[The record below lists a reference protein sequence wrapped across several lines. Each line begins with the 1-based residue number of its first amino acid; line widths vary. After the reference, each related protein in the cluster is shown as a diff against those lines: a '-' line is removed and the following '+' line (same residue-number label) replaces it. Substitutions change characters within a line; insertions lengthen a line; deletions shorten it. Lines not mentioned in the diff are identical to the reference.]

1 MIIRIL
7 IAAVAVAMLAGCMAP
22 TMNEARQEGP
32 YKVLTSKKSD
42 AALAKC
48 VHYEWQN
55 QPIFGGTPGATL
67 QPGRDNGY
75 TVFTEGS
82 QYFVDIQPQGAEFE
96 GTPTARDIYLDN
108 TPLQDPQGNMNFPNV
123 KWEWRTGAVDQSY
136 IQGTPSIENETTISI
151 ELRSGT
157 PWVRAISNTQLCAVR
172 VRFAWPALQSVDS
185 GGNVNGKG
193 NASFC

>member
-1 MIIRIL
+1 MRIL
-7 IAAVAVAMLAGCMAP
+7 IGTVAVLLLGGCMAP

-67 QPGRDNGY
+67 QSGRDAGY

-82 QYFVDIQPQGAEFE
+82 QYFVDIQPKGAGSE
-96 GTPTARDIYLDN
+96 AKYYVVV
-108 TPLQDPQGNMNFPNV
+108 GNWIA
-123 KWEWRTGAVDQSY
+123 KKRLA
-136 IQGTPSIENETTISI
+136 
-151 ELRSGT
+151 
-157 PWVRAISNTQLCAVR
+157 
-172 VRFAWPALQSVDS
+172 ALQ
-185 GGNVNGKG
+185 G
-193 NASFC
+193 CL

>member
-1 MIIRIL
+1 MRIL

-32 YKVLTSKKSD
+32 YKVLTSNKSD

-67 QPGRDNGY
+67 QPGRDTGY

-82 QYFVDIQPQGAEFE
+82 QYFVDIQPQGA
-96 GTPTARDIYLDN
+96 GSVAKYYVVV
-108 TPLQDPQGNMNFPNV
+108 GNWIAN
-123 KWEWRTGAVDQSY
+123 KRLT
-136 IQGTPSIENETTISI
+136 
-151 ELRSGT
+151 
-157 PWVRAISNTQLCAVR
+157 
-172 VRFAWPALQSVDS
+172 ALQS
-185 GGNVNGKG
+185 
-193 NASFC
+193 CL

>member
-1 MIIRIL
+1 MRIL

-22 TMNEARQEGP
+22 TMNEARQGGP

-67 QPGRDNGY
+67 QSGRDAGY

-82 QYFVDIQPQGAEFE
+82 QYFVDIQPKGAGSE
-96 GTPTARDIYLDN
+96 AKYYVVV
-108 TPLQDPQGNMNFPNV
+108 GNWIA
-123 KWEWRTGAVDQSY
+123 KKRLA
-136 IQGTPSIENETTISI
+136 
-151 ELRSGT
+151 
-157 PWVRAISNTQLCAVR
+157 
-172 VRFAWPALQSVDS
+172 ALQ
-185 GGNVNGKG
+185 G
-193 NASFC
+193 CL